1 MNSNSQYCDEK
12 RLEEYS
18 LGLHDGVNIVKKKLW
33 IIIIATLINGIII
46 GWVIRDII
54 KSFE

>member
-1 MNSNSQYCDEK
+1 MDSNSQYCDEK

-33 IIIIATLINGIII
+33 IIIIATLINGITI
-46 GWVIRDII
+46 GWVLRDII
-54 KSFE
+54 Y

>member
-1 MNSNSQYCDEK
+1 MTFSDDEYCDEK

-33 IIIIATLINGIII
+33 IIIIATLINGITI
-46 GWVIRDII
+46 GWVLRDII
-54 KSFE
+54 Y

>member
-1 MNSNSQYCDEK
+1 MDSNNKWCDEK

-18 LGLHDGVNIVKKKLW
+18 LGLRDGVNIVKKKLW

-46 GWVIRDII
+46 GWVIRDFI
-54 KSFE
+54 KPFE